1 MNHAVKRSSDVWQCR
16 TWVGRH
22 GRFIISLALAVAVN
36 VLLLWFVHA
45 MVRYNP
51 AQTQLISASRLVS
64 FLHSPSPLPADTPS
78 AAAPEMSA
86 AGTESAEPSD
96 RPPLP
101 RLPVPE
107 PSRIPEPTG
116 IEYPDPAVLIPL
128 KLASRPTLEK
138 AMEAKAAKQAASPAA
153 AAYSPNNALVP
164 LYRETPNYPRRAKRS
179 GVEGVVTVAFT
190 VTTVGSVRDP
200 KIVKSSPP
208 YVFDRAV
215 LGAIEKWRFNPRTE
229 EVRAVQ
235 DITFTLSER

>member
-1 MNHAVKRSSDVWQCR
+1 MVRP
-16 TWVGRH
+16 

-51 AQTQLISASRLVS
+51 AQTQPISASRLVS
-64 FLHSPSPLPADTPS
+64 FLNSPSTLPADTPS
-78 AAAPEMSA
+78 AAAPEMGA
-86 AGTESAEPSD
+86 AGPESAKPSG

-107 PSRIPEPTG
+107 PLQISEPTG
-116 IEYPDPAVLIPL
+116 IEHPDPAIRIPL
-128 KLASRPTLEK
+128 KLVSRPTLEK
-138 AMEAKAAKQAASPAA
+138 AMEAKAADSAASPAA
-153 AAYSPNNALVP
+153 AAHSPDSALVP
-164 LYRETPNYPRRAKRS
+164 LYRETPHYPRRAKRS

-190 VTTVGSVRDP
+190 ITTVGSVRDP

-215 LGAIEKWRFNPRTE
+215 LGAIGKWRFNPRTE

>member
-1 MNHAVKRSSDVWQCR
+1 MVRP
-16 TWVGRH
+16 

-36 VLLLWFVHA
+36 SLLLWFVHA

-51 AQTQLISASRLVS
+51 AQMQPISASRLVS
-64 FLHSPSPLPADTPS
+64 FLHSPSTLPADTPS
-78 AAAPEMSA
+78 AAAPETGAVWSD
-86 AGTESAEPSD
+86 SAESSE

-107 PSRIPEPTG
+107 PLQIAEPTG
-116 IEYPDPAVLIPL
+116 IEHPDPAVRIPL

-138 AMEAKAAKQAASPAA
+138 AMESKAAKPAASPAA
-153 AAYSPNNALVP
+153 TAHSPDSALVP
-164 LYRETPNYPRRAKRS
+164 LYRETPRYPRRAKRS

-190 VTTVGSVRDP
+190 ITTVGSVRDP

-215 LGAIEKWRFNPRTE
+215 LGAIGKWKFNPRTE
-229 EVRAVQ
+229 EVSAVQ